1 MQRDTL
7 LLGLRKGRVFPVQH
21 HLCVFTGPYHASGI
35 PSAASTFVISAP
47 PRAPSL
53 RTAGAGITKSSF
65 QVPPSRLQARG
76 CALAAA
82 WQVSVHTVPV
92 RHTLL
97 Q

>member
-7 LLGLRKGRVFPVQH
+7 LLGLRKGRVFPVQVP
-21 HLCVFTGPYHASGI
+21 CIFTGPYHASGI
-35 PSAASTFVISAP
+35 PSTASTFVISAP

-53 RTAGAGITKSSF
+53 RTAGSGITKSSF
-65 QVPPSRLQARG
+65 QVHPSRLQARG